1 MLADVIA
8 HELRHAAD
16 AAAGLWQG
24 RTASDCYSNE
34 QSAYGTERRFL
45 VWFSRTLHPEGL
57 PYLYDMLAL
66 VSSEDREL
74 AQDLYNLGTTG
85 DLQGLVRRDYHETC
99 GQRG

>member
-1 MLADVIA
+1 
-8 HELRHAAD
+8 
-16 AAAGLWQG
+16 
-24 RTASDCYSNE
+24 
-34 QSAYGTERRFL
+34 
-45 VWFSRTLHPEGL
+45 
-57 PYLYDMLAL
+57 MLAL